1 MNLRTQMLLAGALT
15 LAVPV
20 IGWQSARQL
29 DESLRHTRV
38 DAQSLT
44 VANARLALA
53 ESDELRS
60 VLEASRAPGT
70 PTDFYA
76 EQARFPLFIDGYAD
90 EWQNLSAQSVKFKA
104 DGNQLS
110 VRLATRNNSLY
121 LFLDIKDEN
130 VVYHLPPA
138 PRLDLAEGETQDK
151 QAMLVN
157 GDSVELL
164 VSHSNQRIDH
174 ALFRTAGP
182 GPLTAVSASAGDT
195 ISLAGTRM
203 SRYRGF
209 WAATPEGFHLELQL
223 PLPPASSRIGLAFI
237 DVDDVGERRT
247 RWLGTLDPSL
257 MALHHAGSLDA
268 ETIDAE
274 MINAETIN
282 TETIIAET
290 VSAETIGAETVSA
303 ETISAETIN
312 AENSNNRYPGNLFY
326 ASTVADERLR
336 TWVARGTRARLF
348 DRQGRLLSDVN
359 SLYEKTEIEYEYDP
373 AERGFLNAILFRIF
387 AYFVADPEIKDQP
400 FALDGGLHLPSDLTD
415 QLALQEADTTHYV
428 TDERDVVLGSL
439 VPIGG
444 VKPTG
449 FLLFESNE
457 NLASAYSSSRVA
469 RLFSLLTLVSLLA
482 GLVLLLYA
490 SILSMRIRSLS
501 RLATR
506 AVADDGRVKGIP
518 QSDAKDEIGDLSRNL
533 SALLERSANYTKYLE
548 ALSSRLSH
556 ELRTPLSVVQTS
568 IENMDRDK
576 LDAETITLM
585 DRASGGADQL
595 GAIIRALVES
605 TRLEQTVQR
614 AQMERIDLL
623 DWFKGSL
630 ARYKQ
635 VYPDVSITAKVKF
648 LTAQQ
653 KHIEVVAADELL
665 QQAFDKLV
673 NNAVGFST
681 DKQVALLLESFE
693 VQGKVWVRLAVANNG
708 PPIAQE
714 RQKQLFD
721 PMFSERDGDD
731 GELHL
736 GLGLYIVRIIAEAH
750 QGEVSV
756 TNTISGVQVG
766 FIIPQ

>member
-20 IGWQSARQL
+20 IGWQSAKQL
-29 DESLRHTRV
+29 DESLRQTRV

-53 ESDELRS
+53 ESDELRT

-70 PTDFYA
+70 STDLYA

-164 VSHSNQRIDH
+164 VSHSNKRIDH

-182 GPLTAVSASAGDT
+182 GPLTAVSASAGET
-195 ISLAGTRM
+195 IVLAGTRM

-237 DVDDVGERRT
+237 DVDDEGERRT

-257 MALHHAGSLDA
+257 MALHHAGLLVVENIDA
-268 ETIDAE
+268 ET
-274 MINAETIN
+274 INAETIN
-282 TETIIAET
+282 
-290 VSAETIGAETVSA
+290 AETINAETLNA
-303 ETISAETIN
+303 ETLN
-312 AENSNNRYPGNLFY
+312 AENSNNRNPGNLFY

-359 SLYEKTEIEYEYDP
+359 SLYEKTEVEYEYDP
-373 AERGFLNAILFRIF
+373 AERGFLNAVLFRIF
-387 AYFVADPEIKDQP
+387 AYFVADPEIEDQP

-415 QLALQEADTTHYV
+415 QLALQVADTTHYV

-444 VKPTG
+444 EKPTG

-490 SILSMRIRSLS
+490 SMLSMRIRSLS

-630 ARYKQ
+630 VRYKQ
-635 VYPDVSITAKVKF
+635 VYPDVSVTAKVKF
-648 LTAQQ
+648 LPVQQ

-756 TNTISGVQVG
+756 TNTVSGVQVG

>member
-15 LAVPV
+15 LAVPI
-20 IGWQSARQL
+20 IGWQSVKQL
-29 DESLRHTRV
+29 DESLRQTRV
-38 DAQSLT
+38 DTQSLT

-53 ESDELRS
+53 ESAELRT
-60 VLEASRAPGT
+60 VLEASRAAAT
-70 PTDFYA
+70 ATDLYA

-90 EWQNLSAQSVKFKA
+90 EWQNLSGRPEKFSA
-104 DGNQLS
+104 HGNGLQ
-110 VRLATRNNSLY
+110 VRLATRENSLY
-121 LFLDIKDEN
+121 MFLDVKDDT
-130 VVYHLPPA
+130 VVYHLPPV
-138 PRLDLAEGETQDK
+138 PKIDLAEGETQDK

-164 VSHSNQRIDH
+164 ISHGNQRADH
-174 ALFRTAGP
+174 VLFRTAGP
-182 GPLTAVSASAGDT
+182 GPLTGVSASAGAANT
-195 ISLAGTRM
+195 LAGARM
-203 SRYRGF
+203 ARYRGF
-209 WAATPEGFHLELQL
+209 WAATPDGFQLEVQM
-223 PLPPASSRIGLAFI
+223 PLPPASSSVGLAFV
-237 DVDDVGERRT
+237 DVDVAGEPRT
-247 RWLGTLDPSL
+247 RWLGTLDPKT
-257 MALHHAGSLDA
+257 MASQHTHTPTNGD
-268 ETIDAE
+268 ID
-274 MINAETIN
+274 
-282 TETIIAET
+282 
-290 VSAETIGAETVSA
+290 
-303 ETISAETIN
+303 
-312 AENSNNRYPGNLFY
+312 ENQFGNLFY
-326 ASTVADERLR
+326 ASTVADERLQN
-336 TWVARGTRARLF
+336 WVTRGTRARLF

-359 SLYEKTEIEYEYDP
+359 ALYEKTEVEYEYDP

-387 AYFVADPEIKDQP
+387 AYFVADPQIQEQP
-400 FALDGGLHLPSDLTD
+400 FALEGGLHLPTEQTD
-415 QLALQEADTTHYV
+415 QLALQEADTVHYI

-444 VKPTG
+444 EQPTG

-457 NLASAYSSSRVA
+457 DLASAYSSSRVA

-482 GLVLLLYA
+482 GLVLLVYA
-490 SILSMRIRSLS
+490 SVLSMRIRTLS

-506 AVADDGRVKGIP
+506 AVADDGRVRGLP

-533 SALLERSANYTKYLE
+533 SALLDRSANYTKYLE

-576 LDAETITLM
+576 LDAETVTLM

-614 AQMERIDLL
+614 AQMEPINLL

-635 VYPDVSITAKVKF
+635 VYPDVNITARVKF
-648 LTAQQ
+648 LPTRP
-653 KHIEVVAADELL
+653 KHIDVIAADELL

-673 NNAVGFST
+673 NNAVGFAT
-681 DKQVALLLESFE
+681 DNTITLLLESFE
-693 VQGKVWVRLAVANNG
+693 DNGKLWARLAVANNG
-708 PPIAQE
+708 PAIAIE

-721 PMFSERDGDD
+721 PMFSERDSDD

-750 QGEVSV
+750 QGTVSV
-756 TNTISGVQVG
+756 TNSSSGVRVG